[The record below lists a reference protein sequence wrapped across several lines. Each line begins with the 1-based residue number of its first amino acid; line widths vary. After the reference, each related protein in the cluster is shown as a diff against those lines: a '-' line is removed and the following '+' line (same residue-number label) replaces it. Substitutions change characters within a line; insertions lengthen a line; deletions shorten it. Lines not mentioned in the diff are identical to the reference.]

1 MKVKSISRVR
11 LSATPCTVDYQA
23 APSVGFSRQEYWSGL
38 PFPSPGDLPTA
49 RGDQSYLYESP
60 PRPSTLRPALPS
72 TPATSPPCHC
82 PAPVS
87 PPRPPQVTP
96 GLSRGAR
103 RLLLRCPK
111 PRMAPPRRPLLTRS
125 FLLRS
130 LPVSFPLRVLL
141 APQPSSPF
149 PPAVFLRWWFTRSVV
164 SDSCDPEGCSPPGSS
179 DHGDSPGE
187 STSVG
192 RHALLLGIFL
202 TLGSKLDLLRCRQ
215 NFTD

>member
-72 TPATSPPCHC
+72 TPAGSPPCH
-82 PAPVS
+82 
-87 PPRPPQVTP
+87 PPDPPQVMP
-96 GLSRGAR
+96 GRSRGAR
-103 RLLLRCPK
+103 RLLLRHRK
-111 PRMAPPRRPLLTRS
+111 LRMAPPSRPLLTHS
-125 FLLRS
+125 LL
-130 LPVSFPLRVLL
+130 LGVLL

-149 PPAVFLRWWFTRSVV
+149 PPAVFLRWWFTCSVV
-164 SDSCDPEGCSPPGSS
+164 SDSCDPEDCSPPGSS

-202 TLGSKLDLLRCRQ
+202 TLGSKLDLLRCRH
-215 NFTD
+215 NFTY